1 MNWPTKQRMS
11 RWLAVGIISLSLLI
25 VLPTLVVAQSG
36 WEKEWER
43 VVGLAKREGQLT
55 LVGPA
60 GAEIRRALT
69 EPMQKKYG
77 ISVEYLSGRASDFG
91 PRILTE
97 RRARQYLSDVVV
109 GGTTTML
116 ESLVP
121 AGAVDP
127 IKPALIL
134 PEVLDTKYWRDGKL
148 DFSDNAQTHNLVFI
162 GTSKVVMAYNKNL
175 VDPKELRS
183 FRDLFNP
190 KWKGKIAS
198 DDPHT
203 AGSGQATFLFFYM
216 NSELGEPFI
225 RELAKQEIHFI
236 RDHRQ
241 RAEWVAHGKVPLMIS
256 PSETVT
262 VPLIRRGLPIG
273 MMQPLKEGSYLTAST
288 GSVVLIN
295 KAPHPNAA
303 KVFVNWL
310 LSREGQTAWVET
322 TGTLSRRL
330 DVPVEKV
337 EEFARILP
345 GVKYD
350 TENYKENAIRRRPEL
365 TEVLAKIFP

>member
-1 MNWPTKQRMS
+1 MNRPTKQRLF
-11 RWLAVGIISLSLLI
+11 RWFAVGIVNLSFLI
-25 VLPTLVVAQSG
+25 VLPGFVAAQSG
-36 WEKEWER
+36 WQKEWER
-43 VVGLAKREGQLT
+43 VVGLAKKEGQLT
-55 LVGPA
+55 VMGPA
-60 GAEIRRALT
+60 GAEIRRALS

-97 RRARQYLSDVVV
+97 RRAGRYLWDIVL
-109 GGTTTML
+109 GGTTTIL

-121 AGAVDP
+121 GGAVDP

-134 PEVLDTKYWRDGKL
+134 PEVTDTKYWREGKL
-148 DFSDNAQTHNLVFI
+148 DFSDNAQTFNLVFM
-162 GTSKVVMAYNKNL
+162 GTPKVILAYNKDL

-183 FRDLFNP
+183 YRDLFHP

-198 DDPHT
+198 DDPRG
-203 AGSGQATFLFFYM
+203 AGAGQATFLFFYM
-216 NSELGEPFI
+216 NPELGVAFI
-225 RELAKQEIHFI
+225 RELAKQEIRFI

-262 VPLIRRGLPIG
+262 VPLIRRGLSVG

-303 KVFVNWL
+303 KAFVNWL
-310 LSREGQTAWVET
+310 LSREGQTGWVET

-330 DVPVEKV
+330 DVPVEKA

-350 TENYKENAIRRRPEL
+350 TENYKENAVRRRPEL
-365 TEVLAKIFP
+365 TDVLARIFP

>member
-1 MNWPTKQRMS
+1 MKKLKGSYLIALWVLN
-11 RWLAVGIISLSLLI
+11 LILSL
-25 VLPTLVVAQSG
+25 VLPGPAGAQSG
-36 WEKEWER
+36 WQKEWDR
-43 VVGLAKREGQLT
+43 VVAAAKKEGQLT
-55 LVGPA
+55 VMGPA
-60 GAEIRRALT
+60 GAEIRRALS
-69 EPMQKKYG
+69 EPVQKKYG

-97 RRARQYLSDVVV
+97 RRAGRYLWDIVL
-109 GGTTTML
+109 GGTTTIL

-121 AGAVDP
+121 AGAADP

-134 PEVLDTKYWRDGKL
+134 PEVTDTKYWREGKL
-148 DFSDNAQTHNLVFI
+148 DFSDNAQTHNLVFM
-162 GTSKVVMAYNKNL
+162 GTPKVVLAYNKNL
-175 VDPKELRS
+175 LDPRELRS
-183 FRDLFNP
+183 YRDLLNP
-190 KWKGKIAS
+190 KWREKIAS
-198 DDPHT
+198 DDPKT

-216 NSELGEPFI
+216 NAELGEPFI
-225 RELAKQEIHFI
+225 RELAKQELRFI

-241 RAEWVAHGKVPLMIS
+241 RAEWVAHGKIPLMIS

-310 LSREGQTAWVET
+310 LSREGQTGWVET
-322 TGTLSRRL
+322 TGTLSRRA

-350 TENYKENAIRRRPEL
+350 TENYKENAIKRRPEL

>member
-1 MNWPTKQRMS
+1 MEKLKRSCLVALW
-11 RWLAVGIISLSLLI
+11 VLSLILSLGMPRP
-25 VLPTLVVAQSG
+25 VGAQSG

-43 VVGLAKREGQLT
+43 VVGLAKKEGQLT
-55 LVGPA
+55 VVGPA

-69 EPMQKKYG
+69 EPIQKKYG

-97 RRARQYLSDVVV
+97 RRARQYLWDIVL
-109 GGTTTML
+109 GGTTTIL

-121 AGAVDP
+121 AGAADP

-134 PEVLDTKYWRDGKL
+134 PEVTDTKYWRDGRL
-148 DFSDNAQTHNLVFI
+148 DFSDNAQIHNLVFM
-162 GTSKVVMAYNKNL
+162 GTPKVVLAYNKNL

-183 FRDLFNP
+183 YRDLFNS
-190 KWKGKIAS
+190 KWKGKIVS

-225 RELAKQEIHFI
+225 RELAKQEIRFI

-241 RAEWVAHGKVPLMIS
+241 RAEWVAHGKAPLMIS

-303 KVFVNWL
+303 KVYLNWL
-310 LSREGQTAWVET
+310 LSREGQTGWVET

-330 DVPVEKV
+330 DVPGEKV

-365 TEVLAKIFP
+365 TEVLARIFP